1 MANNLEEIILNNK
14 EAEIIPE
21 LETPS
26 VQNTLQESPLHD
38 SSSVCSPEGTSENE
52 LEHDADSDSSC
63 SGEGPD
69 VQMKQHRTKDS
80 KRKTRRTSSNVFIAR
95 KLDNNLSHEFFAQA
109 GKKLTEFED
118 DLDEEERKHTKQVL
132 VESYSSSTDEN
143 ELTDSAS
150 ASSTLQY
157 EIPSHIDLTES
168 ESTGVADTEE
178 VRQSRKMTAVDGL
191 LFEIYDRFHR

>member
-1 MANNLEEIILNNK
+1 MANNLEEIILNNN
-14 EAEIIPE
+14 ETEIIPE

-26 VQNTLQESPLHD
+26 IQNTLQESPLHD

-69 VQMKQHRTKDS
+69 VQAKQHRTKDC